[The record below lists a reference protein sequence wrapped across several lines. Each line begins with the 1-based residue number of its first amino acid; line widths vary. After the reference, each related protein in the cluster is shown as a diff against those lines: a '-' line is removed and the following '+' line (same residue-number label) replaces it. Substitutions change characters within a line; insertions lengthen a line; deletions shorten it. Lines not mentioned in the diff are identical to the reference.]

1 MIPEGAKQL
10 VDELEPFEN
19 KEENIKKKTTSTSK
33 GKAKKYGISRTIF
46 AKSNSLYI
54 NILLPRF

>member
-1 MIPEGAKQL
+1 M
-10 VDELEPFEN
+10 DELEPFEN